1 MNYPSADVGP
11 VSPTPPKEHL
21 KLLKFEFSLM
31 KEGKEACDIITFKYL
46 SITKKK
52 VYEEKICTPTAV
64 SFV

>member
-1 MNYPSADVGP
+1 MGP

-52 VYEEKICTPTAV
+52 
-64 SFV
+64 SL